1 MITTVTQVW
10 RARRASYRPAG
21 EPFDPRQYEVA
32 EAWRAELRAA
42 VAAHARPADPPAVVR
57 WRCACGAEVESYGAP
72 AEPRECGP
80 CEIKRQSVTDM
91 SRLGGRR

>member
-10 RARRASYRPAG
+10 R
-21 EPFDPRQYEVA
+21 
-32 EAWRAELRAA
+32 
-42 VAAHARPADPPAVVR
+42 ARPADPPAVVR